1 MHSMWI
7 AAAPLIISDLVVV
20 AGPLVHPRYV
30 LPVMYSIPIVVAV
43 FLYVRRKDHGETDEQ

>member
-1 MHSMWI
+1 MWI